1 MNSSPTRDHLS
12 ATALLQL
19 AITFARHYGLPYSRP
34 AIGPSSWSH
43 RNISASFLPRTDSH
57 RPVSLNDLRWCGL
70 GGKILIPR
78 LSLKYCYTLSILVMA
93 SNMEFKFFNVF
104 LPIPSPKRTWDS
116 PFYVKNNSFFFC
128 FLLTTRFFSD
138 PVTVSSRVIL
148 EKENLWSHWHTVK
161 SAPITS
167 TSRRVIDTFGSA
179 CTRAETQ
186 SLVWA
191 HLTWFKNLL
200 FYVLLIPPPPPV
212 DSNHSRTR

>member
-1 MNSSPTRDHLS
+1 MHSSPTRDQLS
-12 ATALLQL
+12 VTAPLQL
-19 AITFARHYGLPYSRP
+19 AITFARHYGLSYSRP

-43 RNISASFLPRTDSH
+43 RNMSASFLPRTDSH
-57 RPVSLNDLRWCGL
+57 RPVSLNDMRWCEL
-70 GGKILIPR
+70 EGKIQIPR
-78 LSLKYCYTLSILVMA
+78 LSLKYYYTLSIFVMA

-116 PFYVKNNSFFFC
+116 PFYVKNNSFF
-128 FLLTTRFFSD
+128 LFFVNYQVFSRPRYSKLSCD
-138 PVTVSSRVIL
+138 PRKRKL
-148 EKENLWSHWHTVK
+148 LWSHWHTVK

-167 TSRRVIDTFGSA
+167 ESDRHIWK
-179 CTRAETQ
+179 RAETQ

-200 FYVLLIPPPPPV
+200 FYVLLIPPPPV